1 MENEVKLSELDNLS
15 AHRCRRS
22 QNMRFL
28 IAFDA
33 CEWDRDM
40 YRRMK
45 CFEEEMSQR
54 AAVVCMRDVSRSG

>member
-28 IAFDA
+28 IGFNA

-40 YRRMK
+40 YGRMK
-45 CFEEEMSQR
+45 CFEEEM
-54 AAVVCMRDVSRSG
+54 

>member
-22 QNMRFL
+22 QNTRFL

-40 YRRMK
+40 YGRMK
-45 CFEEEMSQR
+45 CFEEEM
-54 AAVVCMRDVSRSG
+54 